1 MSNNSEASRL
11 SPDERREQILRVAS
25 ERFAREG
32 FDAVSVRDIAQEAGV
47 TRALVYHY
55 FPGKDSLLDAVLRR
69 EAEAVLA
76 ATAPLP
82 GRSARENLE
91 RALGAYLDHFSA
103 SSGQLRDLYAP
114 HASAPALVHELAA
127 ANHLVQVERI
137 LSYLDLADTALSR
150 LAVGGWLGFVEEV
163 ARESGGG
170 ATVPRE
176 QVLLLCLRTLSVV
189 TGAPFALGTDAE
201 DTTEPST
208 KECSS

>member
-25 ERFAREG
+25 ERFADQG

-69 EAEAVLA
+69 EAEAILA

-82 GRSARENLE
+82 GLSARENLQ

-127 ANHLVQVERI
+127 ANHVVQVDRI
-137 LSYLDLADTALSR
+137 LEYLDLTDTSLSR

-170 ATVPRE
+170 ASVPRE
-176 QVLLLCLRTLSVV
+176 QVLRLCLRALGVV
-189 TGAPFALGTDAE
+189 TGSPLARGDQE

-208 KECSS
+208 RENNS

>member
-69 EAEAVLA
+69 EAEAILM
-76 ATAPLP
+76 ATSPLP

-127 ANHLVQVERI
+127 ANHVVQVERI
-137 LSYLDLADTALSR
+137 LDYLDLADTTLSR

-170 ATVPRE
+170 SSVPRE
-176 QVLLLCLRTLSVV
+176 QVLGLCLRALGVV
-189 TGAPFALGTDAE
+189 TGSPLVLGSGEE
-201 DTTEPST
+201 DSIEPST
-208 KECSS
+208 RENNS